1 MVTGT
6 VAGRDGLSFGNR
18 IHLMGGSMKRAFFI
32 ILVAVCILPGC
43 AAFREALQADAQE
56 LAAATAQAA
65 AATAPLDLPAP
76 VKAGA
81 ALVGG
86 YLVIVARRF
95 WRSWSSKRAAAAA
108 LLAAAAAGAAEAMVD
123 PVLLPPEITA
133 GG

>member
-1 MVTGT
+1 
-6 VAGRDGLSFGNR
+6 
-18 IHLMGGSMKRAFFI
+18 MKRAFFI
-32 ILVAVCILPGC
+32 ILLAVCILPGC

-123 PVLLPPEITA
+123 PDLLPPEITA